1 MLGNLFGLQLFQCCF
16 VLNVQIFDRR
26 EFAWSGQYR
35 SLLLH
40 NNFMKNKLGR
50 NRRTFDILQIQQ
62 QISHYNH
69 LIQAKADVSTGGSSQ
84 HATPSRFR
92 SKFYNEVERSR
103 LLENSKLVR
112 KLTEIKHSKGL
123 LHEDN
128 YR

>member
-1 MLGNLFGLQLFQCCF
+1 MTS
-16 VLNVQIFDRR
+16 RPT
-26 EFAWSGQYR
+26 
-35 SLLLH
+35 H
-40 NNFMKNKLGR
+40 
-50 NRRTFDILQIQQ
+50 NRRTFDILHIQH

-69 LIQAKADVSTGGSSQ
+69 LIQVKPNIITGGGALQ
-84 HATPSRFR
+84 KVVPSRLR